1 MQQEQLKE
9 NITIQEWI
17 LNTQTL
23 EDIRSINQVGCING
37 ACNELIYYD
46 DTTKFY
52 DCYKYEIWD
61 FLEMEAENQGF
72 KNVLEFMSTWGDY
85 AENVCSDRTFKNLL
99 AWWAVE
105 HVCYQILEDLDLD

>member
-61 FLEMEAENQGF
+61 FLGMEAENQGF
-72 KNVLEFMSTWGDY
+72 KNVLEFISAWGDY